1 MMDTPWKARL
11 DLWQRNKPVYVVAR
25 TSDEA
30 VVLLWN
36 HVAFPNLV
44 LTVLVN
50 DRTASAWREAVSW
63 AR

>member
-1 MMDTPWKARL
+1 L
-11 DLWQRNKPVYVVAR
+11 DLWQRNKPVSVVAR